1 MPKTGQKTPLPRE
14 DATEA
19 PLGRVAVP
27 KSGQKNAL
35 PREDA
40 TEASVGRV
48 AVPKTDQK
56 NALPR
61 DNLYPR
67 APSVHEAP
75 GGHAIQTYPTATSEC
90 TLYPFDII

>member
-1 MPKTGQKTPLPRE
+1 MDRSAGRSPHW
-14 DATEA
+14 DATE
-19 PLGRVAVP
+19 VP
-27 KSGQKNAL
+27 VEGVPVPRTSQKNAL